1 MHHFGT
7 FDDGAL
13 APHDGYAGRGDGYR
27 QAALIGPHTGS
38 VHTGLS
44 LAQLDA
50 GGVLAPHVHS
60 FEEGFYILEGK
71 AILAVGDTGVQLQ
84 AGDYGALKVGTV
96 HGWRNTG
103 SGRLRWLQMQA
114 PQPKPARAER
124 DTFFPKG
131 ATVPTTAAARGE
143 TAPQS
148 LAQGGAILGHF
159 EASDIPPVAQ
169 RQNVLKGLEGV
180 FLKWLIDENVGAAH
194 HRLLFIEYQPGVGIG
209 LHDHTFEEGYFILS
223 GEVEATMDGKVYRAG
238 PGNVL
243 WTGVGCVHAF
253 RNVSAAPVLWL
264 ETFAPQPPKE
274 NAFRFMAEW
283 ETKARELE
291 G

>member
-1 MHHFGT
+1 MHYFGT

-13 APHDGYAGRGDGYR
+13 AAHAVYAGHAEGYG

-44 LAQLDA
+44 VAQLDA

-60 FEEGFYILEGK
+60 FEEGFYVLEGE
-71 AILAVGDTGVQLQ
+71 AILAISDTAVRLR

-96 HGWRNTG
+96 HGWRNAG
-103 SGRLRWLQMQA
+103 GGRLRWLQMQA
-114 PQPKPARAER
+114 PQPKPAGAER

-131 ATVPTTAAARGE
+131 ARVAE
-143 TAPQS
+143 TAEAPS
-148 LAQGGAILGHF
+148 ATAPAGSILGHF
-159 EASDIPPVAQ
+159 DASNVPPVPE

-223 GEVEATMDGKVYRAG
+223 GEVEATMDGKVYRAT

-253 RNVSAAPVLWL
+253 RNVGTVPVLWL

>member
-1 MHHFGT
+1 MHYFGT
-7 FDDGAL
+7 FDDSAL
-13 APHDGYAGRGDGYR
+13 VPHALYAGHGDGYL
-27 QAALIGPHTGS
+27 QAALIGRHTGS

-44 LAQLDA
+44 LAQLDV

-60 FEEGFYILEGK
+60 FEEGFYVLEGE
-71 AILAVGDTGVQLQ
+71 AILGIGDTAVRLR
-84 AGDYGALKVGTV
+84 AGDYGALRVGTV
-96 HGWRNTG
+96 HGWRNVG
-103 SGRLRWLQMQA
+103 GGRLRWLQMQA
-114 PQPKPARAER
+114 PQPKPAGAER
-124 DTFFPKG
+124 DTFFPRG
-131 ATVPTTAAARGE
+131 ARVPESAEPPGAAPPA
-143 TAPQS
+143 
-148 LAQGGAILGHF
+148 GAILGHF
-159 EASDIPPVAQ
+159 EASDIPPVSQ
-169 RQNVLKGLEGV
+169 RQNALKGLEGV

-223 GEVEATMDGKVYRAG
+223 GEVEATADGKVYRAK
-238 PGNVL
+238 PGHVF

-253 RNVSAAPVLWL
+253 RNVSDAPVLWL

>member
-1 MHHFGT
+1 MHYFGT
-7 FDDGAL
+7 FDDSAL
-13 APHDGYAGRGDGYR
+13 APHEVYAGRGEGYR
-27 QAALIGPHTGS
+27 QASLIGRPSGS

-44 LAQLDA
+44 VAQLDP
-50 GGVLAPHVHS
+50 GGVLAPHLHS
-60 FEEGFYILEGK
+60 FEEGFYVLEGEV
-71 AILAVGDTGVQLQ
+71 ILAVGDAAVHLR
-84 AGDYGALKVGTV
+84 AGDYGALKVGTL
-96 HGWRNTG
+96 HGWRAVG
-103 SGRLRWLQMQA
+103 AGGVRWLQMQA
-114 PQPKPARAER
+114 PQPKPAGAER

-131 ATVPTTAAARGE
+131 ARVPDSAPLMGGAAPA
-143 TAPQS
+143 
-148 LAQGGAILGHF
+148 GAILGHF
-159 EASDIPPVAQ
+159 DASGIPPVAV

-223 GEVEATMDGKVYRAG
+223 GEVEATMDGQVYRAR

-253 RNVSAAPVLWL
+253 RNLSAVPVLWL

>member
-114 PQPKPARAER
+114 PQPKPAGAER

-131 ATVPTTAAARGE
+131 GRVPE
-143 TAPQS
+143 TAPEPLS
-148 LAQGGAILGHF
+148 ETGAILGRLD
-159 EASDIPPVAQ
+159 ASDIPPVHE
-169 RQNVLKGLEGV
+169 RQNALKGLEGV
-180 FLKWLIDENVGAAH
+180 FLK
-194 HRLLFIEYQPGVGIG
+194 
-209 LHDHTFEEGYFILS
+209 
-223 GEVEATMDGKVYRAG
+223 
-238 PGNVL
+238 
-243 WTGVGCVHAF
+243 
-253 RNVSAAPVLWL
+253 
-264 ETFAPQPPKE
+264 
-274 NAFRFMAEW
+274 
-283 ETKARELE
+283 
-291 G
+291 